1 MLDKDMCD
9 RKKTTCETVQK
20 QDFFFIFARK
30 SAYEGTNFVE
40 FLLYASDC
48 FSKSSRGKII
58 EITCPFIIFQTI
70 FLAFKGPL
78 KAIKL
83 LFHLFL
89 SLRLKG

>member
-40 FLLYASDC
+40 FLLYVYFTNVVADM
-48 FSKSSRGKII
+48 KN
-58 EITCPFIIFQTI
+58 IFRQVWSHAKE
-70 FLAFKGPL
+70 FG
-78 KAIKL
+78 
-83 LFHLFL
+83 
-89 SLRLKG
+89 